1 MPKRVPPLTAA
12 QVKALWAKGQ
22 PWRHADG
29 GGLYLVVTGQK
40 RAWWMLRYS
49 LAGRQ
54 REMGI
59 GGADPDGKVGSTLAE
74 AREKAAQ
81 QRRLLREGIDP
92 LDHRQGQEEAA
103 QQAVDARR
111 TFRDCA
117 VAFLAEKAPEWRNAK
132 HRAQWDATL
141 TTYAMP
147 ELGDMPVATIDLE
160 AVKRVLS
167 PIWSTKPETAARLR
181 GRIEAVL
188 DYAGVHGWREGAN
201 PARWKGNLS
210 LSGLP
215 SRAKVAP
222 VQHHPA
228 LPWQEMAGFMS
239 ELRTSASTSARA
251 LEFLIL
257 TAARTGEVLGA
268 RWVEID
274 LAAGM
279 WTVPRNRMKAGRE
292 HRVPLSAPALMVL
305 EHMLPLRQEGGEGY
319 VFPGQGQ
326 GHPLSNMAMLKLL
339 GRMGR
344 REITPHGFRSAFRD
358 WAGEATAHPGDVV
371 EMALAHAVANKVE
384 AAYRRGDLL
393 RKRRALMEDW
403 AAYCGGGTTQ
413 ANAAVAADD

>member
-1 MPKRVPPLTAA
+1 
-12 QVKALWAKGQ
+12 
-22 PWRHADG
+22 
-29 GGLYLVVTGQK
+29 
-40 RAWWMLRYS
+40 MLRYS
-49 LAGRQ
+49 LSGRH
-54 REMGI
+54 REMGL
-59 GGADPDGKVGSTLAE
+59 GGADPNGKVGSTLAE
-74 AREKAAQ
+74 AREKAMQ
-81 QRRLLREGIDP
+81 QRRLLRKGVDP
-92 LDHRQGQEEAA
+92 LDHRQGQEAAAA
-103 QQAVDARR
+103 QQAVDACR

-167 PIWSTKPETAARLR
+167 PIWSTKPEPAAWLR

-188 DYAGVHGWREGAN
+188 DYADVHGWREVAN

-215 SRAKVAP
+215 SRARIAP

-228 LPWQEMAGFMS
+228 LPWQEMAGFML
-239 ELRTSASTSARA
+239 ELRASASTSVRA

-268 RWVEID
+268 QWVEID

-279 WTVPRNRMKAGRE
+279 WTIPRDRMKAGRE
-292 HRVPLSAPALMVL
+292 HWVHLSAPAVTVL
-305 EHMLPLRQEGGEGY
+305 EHMLPLRQEGGEGH

-371 EMALAHAVANKVE
+371 EMALGHAVANKVE
-384 AAYRRGDLL
+384 AAYRRGNLL

-403 AAYCGGGTTQ
+403 ATYCGEASAEAGL
-413 ANAAVAADD
+413 ARFKDAAY